1 MTVAQQSSRHD
12 EPSAGYV
19 AIVPAPLSPRLAAI
33 VDALPLRPDSR
44 VLEVG
49 CGPGAAARAVAARL
63 TSGHILAIDRS
74 AAAVAQA
81 RAAAADLI
89 AIGRMSVQH
98 VAVERLAL
106 ADGEQP
112 YDIVFAVRVGALDGR
127 HPNAGELALRRIAS
141 VTTRSARLFLDGGNP
156 LRELAIPR
164 S

>member
-1 MTVAQQSSRHD
+1 VT
-12 EPSAGYV
+12 
-19 AIVPAPLSPRLAAI
+19 PLSPRLAAI

-89 AIGRMSVQH
+89 ATGRMSVRH
-98 VAVERLAL
+98 VAVEDLAL
-106 ADGEQP
+106 SEGEEP
-112 YDIVFAVRVGALDGR
+112 YEIVFAVRLGSLDGR
-127 HPNAGELALRRIAS
+127 HPKAGELALRQIAS
-141 VTTRSARLFLDGGNP
+141 VSTKNARLFIDGGDP
-156 LRELAIPR
+156 LRELAIPPVLGPCEALPR
-164 S
+164 QPG

>member
-1 MTVAQQSSRHD
+1 
-12 EPSAGYV
+12 
-19 AIVPAPLSPRLAAI
+19 VPAPLSPRLAAI

-89 AIGRMSVQH
+89 ATGRMRVQH
-98 VAVERLAL
+98 VAVEHLAL

-127 HPNAGELALRRIAS
+127 HPSAGEPALRRIGS
-141 VTTRSARLFLDGGNP
+141 VTTRNARLLIDGGDP
-156 LRELAIPR
+156 LRELAISR